1 MAVVAEERILVERLN
16 LLLGNIRDALLPP
29 ILCSIITAWTL
40 SNDTTRWALTVW
52 CMAIT
57 VFALAQFGWVRH
69 LLATGIAPERAV
81 RTKRVLTFLHAIF
94 GILWG
99 LLPWLTLGAVS
110 VPGSMLV
117 VSVIAGIGG
126 NALAML
132 SPVLSVFV
140 VFVFLEVIGLTLAL
154 LAMGDPAY
162 YALSAATFLFIISV
176 VSMGRN
182 SARVIGESIALRFEN
197 VELIGRLRVETDN
210 AQQAQRTAFDAN
222 VAKSKFLAAASH
234 DLRQPI
240 HAQGLF
246 MEVLARSEL
255 SATQREVLANA
266 RSTWQASAEMLDTLL
281 DFSRIEA
288 GVVEPQP
295 RPFHLQKLLNKIEN
309 ELAPQ
314 ADAKGIVYRTRE
326 THLAGQSDP
335 VLIELILRNLVS
347 NAIRYT
353 EHGGVLLACRR
364 RGDDVWLEVWDTG
377 IGIEVQHRQA
387 IFREFHQ
394 LGNSERDRRKGLGL
408 GLAITDGLVRV
419 LGHELSLMSTPGR
432 GSVFRLRLPLAN
444 VPIIRDDFI
453 PHSEPVAG
461 ELAVRVLVIDDDET
475 VRIGMRHLLRDW
487 GCECETA
494 ETIEEALV
502 LARANPPQL
511 LISDYRLREQRTGAE
526 AIAAL
531 RAEIDARLPALLITG
546 DTAPERLR
554 AARAS
559 GVLLLHK
566 PVSPAQLYQ
575 RMVSALASDTAPT
588 SAAPPAPAPVSAAA
602 Y

>member
-1 MAVVAEERILVERLN
+1 MTEQRILVERLY
-16 LLLGNIRDALLPP
+16 LLLGNIRDAVFPP
-29 ILCSIITAWTL
+29 VLCATITAWTL
-40 SNDTTRWALTVW
+40 SNDATRWPLTVW
-52 CMAIT
+52 CMVT
-57 VFALAQFGWVRH
+57 VAGALALSGWARH
-69 LLATGIAPERAV
+69 LLTAGIKPEQAV
-81 RTKRVLTFLHAIF
+81 ARMRQLTMLHVIF
-94 GILWG
+94 GVLWG

-132 SPVLSVFV
+132 SPVRSVFLA
-140 VFVFLEVIGLTLAL
+140 FIFFEVIGLTLAL

-162 YALSAATFLFIISV
+162 YALSAATVLFIVSLA
-176 VSMGRN
+176 SMGRN
-182 SARVIGESIALRFEN
+182 SARMIGDSIALRFEN
-197 VELIGRLRVETDN
+197 VELIERLRVETDN
-210 AQQAQRTAFDAN
+210 AQQAHHAADEAN
-222 VAKSKFLAAASH
+222 IAKSKFLAAASH

-255 SATQREVLANA
+255 SATQRDVLANA
-266 RSTWQASAEMLDTLL
+266 RATWQASAEMLDTLL

-288 GVVEPQP
+288 GVIEPQP

-326 THLAGQSDP
+326 TRVAVHSDP
-335 VLIELILRNLVS
+335 ALVELILRNLVS

-353 EHGGVLLACRR
+353 ERGGVLLACRMR
-364 RGDDVWLEVWDTG
+364 DGEVLLEVWDTG
-377 IGIEVQHRQA
+377 IGIDAVNQQA

-419 LGHELSLMSTPGR
+419 LGHELSLASQPGR
-432 GSVFRLRLPLAN
+432 GSMFRLRLPLAN
-444 VPIIRDDFI
+444 VAIIREEFAPI
-453 PHSEPVAG
+453 NEPLPG
-461 ELAVRVLVIDDDET
+461 PLGIRVLVIDDDES
-475 VRIGMRHLLRDW
+475 VRTGMQHLLHDW
-487 GCECETA
+487 GCECDTA
-494 ETIEEALV
+494 ENIEAALL

-526 AIAAL
+526 AITAL
-531 RAEIDARLPALLITG
+531 RAAIDERLPALLITG

-566 PVSPAQLYQ
+566 PVSPGQLYQ
-575 RMVSALASDTAPT
+575 RMVSVLDEGAAQPKAASVAV
-588 SAAPPAPAPVSAAA
+588 A
-602 Y
+602 